1 MSFLDTF
8 NSFKA
13 GTALKNPADAM
24 ASQVTALTG
33 QVTNPAAAAA
43 IASVTAMLTDT
54 QTKIGSM
61 VSSLRT
67 QLPVMTAADGVEK
80 KLGIAVVDPNG
91 ASQTFNKAFA
101 PFSDISTQI
110 GSVQSILTPDFISQ
124 LNSGDVG
131 AISSLQS
138 TADNAQSTLTT
149 SFATANTSSLDGL
162 STLQADSYASFVTSP
177 TNPPYVQSVLDKVK
191 NWAT

>member
-13 GTALKNPADAM
+13 GTALKNPADAL
-24 ASQVTALTG
+24 ASQVTALTS

-43 IASVTAMLTDT
+43 VTSVTSMLSDT
-54 QTKIGSM
+54 QAKIGGM
-61 VSSLRT
+61 VGSIRT
-67 QLPVMTAADGVEK
+67 QLPIMTAADNIEK
-80 KLGIAVVDPNG
+80 QLGIAVIDPNG

-110 GSVQSILTPDFISQ
+110 GGVQSLLTPSFITQ
-124 LNSGDVG
+124 LNSGDLG
-131 AISSLQS
+131 AIASLQS
-138 TADNAQSTLTT
+138 TADSAQSALTS
-149 SFATANTSSLDGL
+149 SFSVANTASLGGL
-162 STLQADSYASFVTSP
+162 STLQADSFAKYVTST
-177 TNPPYVQSVLDKVK
+177 TNPSYVTDVLNKVK